1 MKILFTTLVF
11 LMENTKEAV
20 ILSRVVHWLQDHE
33 TRMFCFVNQRIQHS
47 FLDHLFSKIT
57 HLGGATATIVISLC
71 FGLFGHGALRLA
83 GIQALIALTI
93 SHIPVAIIKKKYP
106 RLRPYLV
113 LPQTIIGKNPL
124 TDHSFPSG
132 HTTAIFSIMIPFV
145 LAMPILGLILIPA
158 ALLVGIS
165 RIYLGLHYPSDC
177 LAGCFI
183 GTTAAFT
190 TAAFWG

>member
-1 MKILFTTLVF
+1 M
-11 LMENTKEAV
+11 
-20 ILSRVVHWLQDHE
+20 SRVVHWLQHHE

-71 FGLFGHGALRLA
+71 MALFGQGALRIA

-113 LPQTIIGKNPL
+113 LPQTIICKNPL

-132 HTTAIFSIMIPFV
+132 HTTAIFSVIIPFV
-145 LAMPILGLILIPA
+145 AAMPILGLILVPI
-158 ALLVGIS
+158 ALLVGLS

-177 LAGCFI
+177 LAGCLI
-183 GTTAAFT
+183 GTTAALAT
-190 TAAFWG
+190 VAFWG

>member
-1 MKILFTTLVF
+1 M
-11 LMENTKEAV
+11 
-20 ILSRVVHWLQDHE
+20 SRVVHWLQHHE

-71 FGLFGHGALRLA
+71 MVLFSQGPLRIA

-113 LPQTIIGKNPL
+113 LPQTIICKNPL

-132 HTTAIFSIMIPFV
+132 HTTAIFSITIPFV
-145 LAMPILGLILIPA
+145 AAMPILGLILIPI
-158 ALLVGIS
+158 ALLVGLS

-177 LAGCFI
+177 LAGCLI
-183 GTTAAFT
+183 GTTAALAT
-190 TAAFWG
+190 VAIWG

>member
-1 MKILFTTLVF
+1 MSK
-11 LMENTKEAV
+11 
-20 ILSRVVHWLQDHE
+20 VVNWLQDHE
-33 TRMFCFVNQRIQHS
+33 TRMFHFVNQRIQHF

-57 HLGGATATIVISLC
+57 HLGGATASIVISLC
-71 FGLFGHGALRLA
+71 CALFGQGVLRTA

-132 HTTAIFSIMIPFV
+132 HTTAIFSIIFPFV
-145 LAMPILGLILIPA
+145 AAMPSLALVLIPL
-158 ALLVGIS
+158 ALIVGLS

-177 LAGCFI
+177 IVGCLI
-183 GTTAAFT
+183 GTTASLAT
-190 TAAFWG
+190 VAFWG